1 VATRL
6 KNLMALYI
14 MQEKANGIK
23 ILKKYIALK
32 LATIWLRNI
41 RRITKKKMK
50 YPNNFGQPVVPFLET
65 LFRK

>member
-1 VATRL
+1 
-6 KNLMALYI
+6 
-14 MQEKANGIK
+14 MQEKDNGIK

-50 YPNNFGQPVVPFLET
+50 YPSNFGQPVVPHPPPPPPSQHFLEN
-65 LFRK
+65 KY

>member
-1 VATRL
+1 MATRL
-6 KNLMALYI
+6 KKLMALYI

-50 YPNNFGQPVVPFLET
+50 YPNNFGQPGIFTMIIYV
-65 LFRK
+65 K